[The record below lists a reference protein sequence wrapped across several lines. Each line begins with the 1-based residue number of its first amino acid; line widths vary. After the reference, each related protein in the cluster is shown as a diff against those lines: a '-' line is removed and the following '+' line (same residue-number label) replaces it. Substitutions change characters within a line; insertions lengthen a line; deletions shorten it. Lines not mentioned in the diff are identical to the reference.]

1 MPTVIPF
8 KLGLDRENKR
18 LRMTVQGDNGDSTAF
33 MDEEEIADFIAI
45 LTQCRHALVLLHAG
59 ADVSLPIDS
68 RVVFE
73 PIAVRFAVD
82 YSEMHERHAIGPD
95 PQLGAVALK
104 ILSRKGR
111 LTSIRMS
118 PNAAQNMG
126 AGLVRVAS
134 TVGPPQGK
142 Q

>member
-1 MPTVIPF
+1 
-8 KLGLDRENKR
+8 
-18 LRMTVQGDNGDSTAF
+18 

-45 LTQCRHALVLLHAG
+45 LTQCHHALVLLHAG

-73 PIAVRFAVD
+73 PIAGRFAVD
-82 YSEMHERHAIGPD
+82 FSEMHERHAIGPD